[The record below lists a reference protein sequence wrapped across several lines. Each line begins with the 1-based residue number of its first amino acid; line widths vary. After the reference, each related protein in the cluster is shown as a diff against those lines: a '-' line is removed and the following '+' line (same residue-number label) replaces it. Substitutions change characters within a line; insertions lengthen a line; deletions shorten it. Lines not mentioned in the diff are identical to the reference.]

1 MTADDLAALGP
12 EGWRRVLR
20 DGHPVDPQALDG
32 WAYRGTSLGMP
43 ALFDRLAWKTFQKA
57 FHRDPRSGA
66 LRGWNVRTVQ
76 RGHEHATG
84 RAPSEPV
91 RDRNGTPRTFG
102 PFEVVSARD
111 RGVPHGFDRG
121 LLLDYGCGPR
131 LDPTS
136 RLRDPIV
143 AVREGD
149 ATLLLGWSYLAVG
162 GRAIDTPSFFVLERE
177 HPIDH
182 VPG

>member
-1 MTADDLAALGP
+1 MNAADLASLGP
-12 EGWRRVLR
+12 EGWRRALR
-20 DGHPVDPQALDG
+20 GGHPVDPHALEG
-32 WAYRGTSLGMP
+32 WTYRGISLGMP

-57 FHRDPRSGA
+57 FLRDPRSGS

-76 RGHEHATG
+76 RGE
-84 RAPSEPV
+84 RAPSEPM
-91 RDRNGTPRTFG
+91 RDRHGTPRTFG
-102 PFEVVSARD
+102 PFEVLSARD

-136 RLRDPIV
+136 CLRDPIV

-149 ATLLLGWSYLAVG
+149 ATLLLGWSYLALF

-182 VPG
+182 VPA